1 MCVCVCVCVCVS
13 ACVRVCVRACV
24 RASCVCLYA
33 FRIVSTDKI
42 LCFINTLIM
51 MIITSPFSSK
61 VQEAMMVSSVEA
73 TSSDITIWKRATQR
87 DWTLAWNVLYIEGL
101 DVGQQ

>member
-1 MCVCVCVCVCVS
+1 MRVPVCVCVCVW
-13 ACVRVCVRACV
+13 VRACV
-24 RASCVCLYA
+24 RASECVCLYA

-42 LCFINTLIM
+42 LRFINTLIM

-87 DWTLAWNVLYIEGL
+87 DWTLARNVLCIRIGR
-101 DVGQQ
+101 

>member
-1 MCVCVCVCVCVS
+1 MCLCDFVCVCAGGVWVGCVCVYV
-13 ACVRVCVRACV
+13 
-24 RASCVCLYA
+24 LT
-33 FRIVSTDKI
+33 IVSTDKI
-42 LCFINTLIM
+42 LRFINTLIM

-87 DWTLAWNVLYIEGL
+87 DWTLARNVLCIRIGR
-101 DVGQQ
+101 